1 MRAGPMCGTRE
12 IASQYAVSL
21 SASGDPTVCGRP
33 VIVTLAFSLESSI
46 RRLIVEPDD
55 CGFGPPRSGLG
66 VTWIEWA

>member
-1 MRAGPMCGTRE
+1 
-12 IASQYAVSL
+12 
-21 SASGDPTVCGRP
+21 VCGRP